1 MKIFIDNGHGQFTPG
16 KRSPDGQ
23 FREWFF
29 NREIATRVTSG
40 LKAQGYDAELLV
52 PESDDIPLKE
62 RVNRVNTWCL
72 LHGKHNAIL
81 ISIHA
86 NASGNGQQWMKAQ
99 GWSCYTTKGITGSDQ
114 LATCLYAEAQKNFPG
129 RKIRKDLSDGDPD
142 WEENFYLLQ
151 KTSCCAVLTESFFY
165 DNIDDLRYLESTE
178 GKAAIV
184 RTHIDGIMAYLSE
197 ISPASPNNK

>member
-1 MKIFIDNGHGQFTPG
+1 MKIFFDNGHGQFTPG

-62 RVNRVNTWCL
+62 RVSRINTWCL

-86 NASGNGQQWMKAQ
+86 NAAGNGRQWMKAK
-99 GWSCYTTKGITGSDQ
+99 GWSCYTTKGKTKSDL
-114 LATCLYAEAQKNFPG
+114 LATCLYAEAEKNFPG

-165 DNIDDLRYLESTE
+165 DNIDDLRYLESSE
-178 GKAAIV
+178 GKAAII
-184 RTHIDGIMAYLSE
+184 RTHIDGIISYLNETTTCSHE
-197 ISPASPNNK
+197 

>member
-40 LKAQGYDAELLV
+40 LKAQGLDAELLV

-62 RVNRVNTWCL
+62 RVSRVNTWCL

-86 NASGNGQQWMKAQ
+86 NAAGNGTQWMKAQ

>member
-62 RVNRVNTWCL
+62 RVNRVNTWCF
-72 LHGKHNAIL
+72 LHGKQSAIL

-86 NASGNGQQWMKAQ
+86 NAAGNGQQWMKAQ

>member
-1 MKIFIDNGHGQFTPG
+1 
-16 KRSPDGQ
+16 
-23 FREWFF
+23 
-29 NREIATRVTSG
+29 
-40 LKAQGYDAELLV
+40 
-52 PESDDIPLKE
+52 
-62 RVNRVNTWCL
+62 
-72 LHGKHNAIL
+72 
-81 ISIHA
+81 
-86 NASGNGQQWMKAQ
+86 MKAQ
-99 GWSCYTTKGITGSDQ
+99 GWSCYTTKGKTKSDD
-114 LATCLYAEAQKNFPG
+114 LANCLYAEAQKNFPG

>member
-16 KRSPDGQ
+16 KRSPNGE

-62 RVNRVNTWCL
+62 RVSRVNTWCL

-86 NASGNGQQWMKAQ
+86 NAAGNGTQWMKAQ
-99 GWSCYTTKGITGSDQ
+99 GWSSYTTKGKTGSDQ
-114 LATCLYAEAQKNFPG
+114 LATCLYAEAEKNFPG

-184 RTHIDGIMAYLSE
+184 RTHIDGIISYLNEAPTCSHE
-197 ISPASPNNK
+197 